1 MDDLVGYNRELLT
14 RCDEHLRAVHYKKD
28 CLVGELFE
36 TDRRHFHDL
45 PPYPFTACRYVP
57 ARTDHYG
64 MARFATNR
72 YSTAGHLRQ
81 TTVTLKLEAH
91 HVTVLDSR
99 MQVVVKHP
107 RLYGQQRES
116 MLWGPY
122 LTVLAKRPR
131 AHKYSGFFDGLPTPL
146 RQFIDGCSLTDQQQ
160 LLAVLADESQATDL
174 SRCVDDLTQA
184 LTFEPD
190 DVDSLIAAYAFV
202 RNKPGAVPKNPVPA
216 HLPDTPAYTIDFS
229 LYANLMGGQPVCPK

>member
-1 MDDLVGYNRELLT
+1 
-14 RCDEHLRAVHYKKD
+14 
-28 CLVGELFE
+28 
-36 TDRRHFHDL
+36 
-45 PPYPFTACRYVP
+45 
-57 ARTDHYG
+57 
-64 MARFATNR
+64 
-72 YSTAGHLRQ
+72 
-81 TTVTLKLEAH
+81 
-91 HVTVLDSR
+91 
-99 MQVVVKHP
+99 
-107 RLYGQQRES
+107 